1 MVLLETFKFIFAT
14 LNVTKTLV
22 YGFRK
27 KKYYSNDW
35 PRNKRENFKIC
46 YLHYDPCTYVEFEV
60 DVLMRLGHHSPTL
73 FVLNN
78 TL

>member
-27 KKYYSNDW
+27 KKYIILTIGQEI
-35 PRNKRENFKIC
+35 REKTSKSAI
-46 YLHYDPCTYVEFEV
+46 YITILVHTLSLK
-60 DVLMRLGHHSPTL
+60 LMC
-73 FVLNN
+73 
-78 TL
+78 

>member
-27 KKYYSNDW
+27 KNIIVTIGQEI
-35 PRNKRENFKIC
+35 REKTSKSAI
-46 YLHYDPCTYVEFEV
+46 YITILVHTLSLK
-60 DVLMRLGHHSPTL
+60 LMC
-73 FVLNN
+73 
-78 TL
+78 